1 MLLFFSG
8 WINEWRLYLRHPSV
22 WLSFIIYAGFGILLA
37 QGLSVDGDVLTKR
50 LVLLN
55 NAAIMLT
62 LPIIVGLLTP
72 ALLQRDTLS
81 HMHPLIAVTP
91 TSAKQQFIL
100 RGGAFF
106 TLLCLLTLL
115 CIVGQILIISPS
127 ASQSFSL
134 LLSAL
139 RSTFFLYCP
148 IVVLFTALGASP
160 VLATSIAP
168 YRAMLSCV
176 PCGRVMSC

>member
-55 NAAIMLT
+55 NAAMMLT

-106 TLLCLLTLL
+106 SLLCLLTLL
-115 CIVGQILIISPS
+115 CIVGQILMILTDGYQ
-127 ASQSFSL
+127 ARL
-134 LLSAL
+134 LQGV
-139 RSTFFLYCP
+139 YM
-148 IVVLFTALGASP
+148 VVF
-160 VLATSIAP
+160 
-168 YRAMLSCV
+168 
-176 PCGRVMSC
+176 